1 MIKNYLTIAW
11 RNLFKNKGF
20 SFTNILGLTI
30 GITCTIFIF
39 LWVQDE
45 KAYDKFHG
53 NYNNIYQVIAHR
65 DFNNQ
70 MFTDRNMVLPLAKS
84 LKDVSPQI
92 KDAVVTTHRRSEI
105 LSYGDAKLKK
115 YGYTVR
121 VFLICFRGNLSKEML
136 QRRFRMLIRW
146 S

>member
-20 SFTNILGLTI
+20 SITNILGLTI

-45 KAYDKFHG
+45 KAYDKFHS

-65 DFNNQ
+65 EFQ
-70 MFTDRNMVLPLAKS
+70 QPGIYRQEYGVAAGKITPGC
-84 LKDVSPQI
+84 VSADKKCGGHYAPP
-92 KDAVVTTHRRSEI
+92 VT
-105 LSYGDAKLKK
+105 
-115 YGYTVR
+115 YTY
-121 VFLICFRGNLSKEML
+121 L
-136 QRRFRMLIRW
+136 W
-146 S
+146 